1 MLPPHLP
8 HYPAPAKLNLDL
20 RIIRQRP
27 DGYHDIESIFT
38 LINLADTLAIAPR
51 HDNQLILHTPTPNV
65 PPAQDLTIRAAQAL
79 RQAAQGSL
87 KANTTPFGADIWLHK
102 TIPMGGGLGGGS
114 SNAATVLL
122 VLNHLWQCHFSPEQ
136 LIQIATPLGADV
148 PFFIYGQT
156 AFARGIGEQLQP
168 IAIPPQQPQH
178 SPPQLRRPATPAQR
192 HAKHRPRK
200 LPRRCHRL
208 PPTASLRPPPAHRFR
223 RVPIPA
229 HRHPSRRPT
238 HPKPTPHQPRKLG
251 SQPPAHPPTKNIFPK
266 INKPLPT
273 THPHHLD
280 KPTPTHHNPRFHF
293 FNRMKPLGSRQA
305 VKTLDFDSSMRRFES
320 FLPSQPISFCEK

>member
-51 HDNQLILHTPTPNV
+51 HDNQLILHTPTSNV

-168 IAIPPQQPQH
+168 ITIPPQHYVLVRPNVHIPTAQIFQH
-178 SPPQLRRPATPAQR
+178 P
-192 HAKHRPRK
+192 K
-200 LPRRCHRL
+200 LPRNSPSTPHPSYAALQPLRNDMQNIVLENYPAVATAYRQLQAHGTPQLTGSGACLFLPTDTLAAAQHIQSQL
-208 PPTASLRPPPAHRFR
+208 PPDLESWAVSPL
-223 RVPIPA
+223 
-229 HRHPSRRPT
+229 
-238 HPKPTPHQPRKLG
+238 
-251 SQPPAHPPTKNIFPK
+251 PAHP
-266 INKPLPT
+266 L
-273 THPHHLD
+273 
-280 KPTPTHHNPRFHF
+280 
-293 FNRMKPLGSRQA
+293 
-305 VKTLDFDSSMRRFES
+305 KTYF
-320 FLPSQPISFCEK
+320 QK

>member
-87 KANTTPFGADIWLHK
+87 KANTTPFGADIWLNK

-168 IAIPPQQPQH
+168 IAIPPQHYVLVRPNAHIPTAQIFQH
-178 SPPQLRRPATPAQR
+178 P
-192 HAKHRPRK
+192 K
-200 LPRRCHRL
+200 LPRNSPSTPNPSYTALQPLRNDMQNIVLENYPAVATAYRQLQAYGTPQLTGSGACLFL
-208 PPTASLRPPPAHRFR
+208 PTDTLAAAQHIQSQLPTSLESWA
-223 RVPIPA
+223 V
-229 HRHPSRRPT
+229 S
-238 HPKPTPHQPRKLG
+238 
-251 SQPPAHPPTKNIFPK
+251 
-266 INKPLPT
+266 PLPI
-273 THPHHLD
+273 HPL
-280 KPTPTHHNPRFHF
+280 
-293 FNRMKPLGSRQA
+293 
-305 VKTLDFDSSMRRFES
+305 KTYF
-320 FLPSQPISFCEK
+320 QK

>member
-1 MLPPHLP
+1 MLPAHLP

-87 KANTTPFGADIWLHK
+87 KANKTPLGADIWLHK

-168 IAIPPQQPQH
+168 IAIPPQHYVLVRPNAHIPTDQIFQH
-178 SPPQLRRPATPAQR
+178 P
-192 HAKHRPRK
+192 K
-200 LPRRCHRL
+200 LPRNS
-208 PPTASLRPPPAHRFR
+208 PSTP
-223 RVPIPA
+223 
-229 HRHPSRRPT
+229 HPSYAALQPLRNDMQNIVLENYPAVATAYRQLQAYGTPQLTGSGACLFLPT
-238 HPKPTPHQPRKLG
+238 DTLAAAQHIQSQLPTSLE
-251 SQPPAHPPTKNIFPK
+251 SWVVS
-266 INKPLPT
+266 PLPV
-273 THPHHLD
+273 HPL
-280 KPTPTHHNPRFHF
+280 
-293 FNRMKPLGSRQA
+293 
-305 VKTLDFDSSMRRFES
+305 KTYF
-320 FLPSQPISFCEK
+320 QK

>member
-27 DGYHDIESIFT
+27 DGYHDIESLFT

-114 SNAATVLL
+114 SNAATVLI
-122 VLNHLWQCHFSPEQ
+122 VLNHLWQLNLSQEQ

-168 IAIPPQQPQH
+168 IAIPEQHYVLVHPNAHIPTAQIFQHPNLPRNSPSTPNPNYTALQPLRNDMQNIVLQH
-178 SPPQLRRPATPAQR
+178 YPAVAAAYRQLQAYGTPQLTGSGACLFLPTDTLAAAQTIQSQ
-192 HAKHRPRK
+192 
-200 LPRRCHRL
+200 L
-208 PPTASLRPPPAHRFR
+208 PPSLKSWA
-223 RVPIPA
+223 V
-229 HRHPSRRPT
+229 S
-238 HPKPTPHQPRKLG
+238 
-251 SQPPAHPPTKNIFPK
+251 
-266 INKPLPT
+266 PLPI
-273 THPHHLD
+273 HPL
-280 KPTPTHHNPRFHF
+280 
-293 FNRMKPLGSRQA
+293 
-305 VKTLDFDSSMRRFES
+305 KTYF
-320 FLPSQPISFCEK
+320 QK

>member
-1 MLPPHLP
+1 MLPSHLP

-87 KANTTPFGADIWLHK
+87 KANKTPLGADIWLHK

-122 VLNHLWQCHFSPEQ
+122 VLTHLWQCHFSPEQ

-168 IAIPPQQPQH
+168 IAIPPQHYVLVRPNAHIPTAQIFQH
-178 SPPQLRRPATPAQR
+178 P
-192 HAKHRPRK
+192 K
-200 LPRRCHRL
+200 LPRNSPSTPNPSYTALQPLRNDMQNIVLQNYPAVATAYRQLQAYGTPQLTGSGACLFL
-208 PPTASLRPPPAHRFR
+208 PTDTLAAAQHIQSQLPASLESWA
-223 RVPIPA
+223 V
-229 HRHPSRRPT
+229 S
-238 HPKPTPHQPRKLG
+238 
-251 SQPPAHPPTKNIFPK
+251 
-266 INKPLPT
+266 PLPV
-273 THPHHLD
+273 HPL
-280 KPTPTHHNPRFHF
+280 
-293 FNRMKPLGSRQA
+293 
-305 VKTLDFDSSMRRFES
+305 KTYF
-320 FLPSQPISFCEK
+320 QK

>member
-65 PPAQDLTIRAAQAL
+65 PLAQDLTIRAAQAL

-87 KANTTPFGADIWLHK
+87 KANTTPFGADIWLNK

-114 SNAATVLL
+114 SNAATVLI
-122 VLNHLWQCHFSPEQ
+122 VLNQLWQLNLSPEQ

-148 PFFIYGQT
+148 PFFVYGQT
-156 AFARGIGEQLQP
+156 AFACGIGEQLQP
-168 IAIPPQQPQH
+168 IAIPEQHYVLVRPNVHIPTAQIFQHPDLPRNSPGTPNPSYAALQPLRNDMQNIVLQNYPAVAAAYH
-178 SPPQLRRPATPAQR
+178 QLQAHGTPQLTGSGAC
-192 HAKHRPRK
+192 
-200 LPRRCHRL
+200 LFL
-208 PPTASLRPPPAHRFR
+208 PTASLEAAEYIR
-223 RVPIPA
+223 
-229 HRHPSRRPT
+229 
-238 HPKPTPHQPRKLG
+238 
-251 SQPPAHPPTKNIFPK
+251 SQLAPNLESWAVSPLPAHP
-266 INKPLPT
+266 L
-273 THPHHLD
+273 
-280 KPTPTHHNPRFHF
+280 
-293 FNRMKPLGSRQA
+293 
-305 VKTLDFDSSMRRFES
+305 KTYF
-320 FLPSQPISFCEK
+320 QK